1 MRIIKLG
8 GSLLEAR
15 TLLHCLN
22 RIEKQYLENT
32 VIVSG
37 GGVFANQVRLTQQ
50 QWGFDDTTAHEMAL
64 LAMQQMALL
73 FKGLKPNFA
82 LAQQSGAIPK
92 LLAKHPH
99 TPVIWSPDIA
109 ELNRAAIAPTWQI
122 TSDSL
127 AAWLA
132 KNLSARELILVKS
145 TPINPRLTLQE
156 LINQGVVDE
165 AFADFVAHA
174 PFALAIYYSEN
185 F

>member
-8 GSLLEAR
+8 GSLLHAQ

-22 RIEKQYLENT
+22 RIEKQYSENT

-37 GGVFANQVRLTQQ
+37 GGIFADQVRLTQQ

-82 LAQQSGAIPK
+82 LAHQSESILK
-92 LLAKHPH
+92 LLAGQAH

-132 KNLSARELILVKS
+132 KSLSARQLILVKS

-156 LINQGVVDE
+156 LINQGIIDE
-165 AFADFVAHA
+165 AFSDFVAHA
-174 PFALAIYYSEN
+174 PFTLAIYNSEN